1 MKDWTL
7 PLVVGALAGAALVYF
22 LTGSESAS
30 PSGAGHDHMADPSGA
45 EAAPAEAAGEV
56 VWTCSMDPQVQL
68 PAPGDC
74 PICGMAL
81 IPLDPAGSGGG
92 AWELALSAEAAAR
105 AGIETTVA
113 AEGLAVFELGLVGRV
128 AVDET
133 RVVSLTSWV
142 AGRLDRLYV
151 DYTGVLLRA
160 GDHVAEVYSPMLFAA
175 QEEWLQARSALANLA
190 SDAPEFQ
197 RTTRASTLDAASE
210 RLRQLGVS
218 EAQLAELAERG
229 TPKQHV
235 TVNAPFG
242 GVVTAK
248 RAQEGGYV
256 ERGTVI
262 VELADLDHVWVE
274 LEAYESDLP
283 ALRLGQD
290 VSFRVEGRPGE
301 VFHSRI
307 AWLDPL
313 LYPRTRTATVR
324 LNVQNTSAEL
334 KPGTFVRATVDVLL
348 DGRGRAIGA
357 DLSDK
362 WLCPMH
368 PDVVRDAPAD
378 CPVCGMDLELGAE
391 LGLSAAGASVPPL
404 LIPASAVLWTGKRSV
419 VYVEDLSAGP
429 EQRAFLGREVE
440 LGPKVGDTYL
450 VLDGLMAG
458 ERVVTRGAF
467 VIDSEL
473 QIRAKRSMLHP
484 EVGGD
489 VERGVRHIDVE
500 PDARGADGME
510 ASTDSMDSSST
521 DSMDSSSTD
530 SMDSSSSDSMEA
542 PVVEESSAEGAAD
555 AESELDFDASFKAF
569 VEAYLAYEEALAA
582 DAYSPL
588 LARGLMETFA
598 SVTTTGATPEERAFW
613 EWGRGDLQAAVEAA
627 GRAVG
632 IEPAR
637 VALEPLSATMVT
649 AVERFGAPD
658 GIALSVFHCPMAFD
672 NRGASWLARKGPL
685 LNPYFGAM
693 MLRCGRVER
702 ETVDAEPRR

>member
-7 PLVVGALAGAALVYF
+7 PLVVGALVGAALVYV
-22 LTGSESAS
+22 LTGPEDASATGDGHGHS
-30 PSGAGHDHMADPSGA
+30 QMDAAEGSDAG
-45 EAAPAEAAGEV
+45 EAPADV

-68 PAPGDC
+68 PAFGDC

-92 AWELALSAEAAAR
+92 AWELALSPEAAAR
-105 AGIETTVA
+105 AGIEASVA
-113 AEGLAVFELGLVGRV
+113 AEGLAVLELGLVGRV

-133 RVVSLTSWV
+133 RVASLTSWV

-160 GDHVAEVYSPMLFAA
+160 GDHVAEVYSPTLFAA
-175 QEEWLQARSALANLA
+175 QEEWLQARAALAGLA
-190 SDAPEFQ
+190 PDAPEFQ
-197 RTTRASTLDAASE
+197 RTTRTSTLDAATE

-218 EAQLAELAERG
+218 EEQLTDLAERG

-235 TVNAPFG
+235 TLNAPFG

-248 RAQEGGYV
+248 RALEGGYV

-262 VELADLDHVWVE
+262 VELAALDHVWVE

-290 VSFRVEGRPGE
+290 VSFRAEGRPGE

-313 LYPRTRTATVR
+313 LDPRTRTATVR

-334 KPGTFVRATVDVLL
+334 KPGTFVRATIDVVL

-368 PDVVRDAPAD
+368 PDVVRDGPTD
-378 CPVCGMDLELGAE
+378 CPVCGMDLELGSE
-391 LGLSAAGASVPPL
+391 LGLSSAGTSGPPL
-404 LIPASAVLWTGKRSV
+404 LIPTSAVLWTGKRSV

-429 EQRAFLGREVE
+429 ERRGFLGREVE
-440 LGPKVGDTYL
+440 LGPRVGEEYI

-489 VERGVRHIDVE
+489 VERGVRHVDVAPEVPIGEAGSESSVAE
-500 PDARGADGME
+500 PGDMALGTATDEGPEAAGSSLDAPAVEADGE
-510 ASTDSMDSSST
+510 AM
-521 DSMDSSSTD
+521 
-530 SMDSSSSDSMEA
+530 
-542 PVVEESSAEGAAD
+542 
-555 AESELDFDASFKAF
+555 DFDLSFAAF
-569 VEAYLAYEEALAA
+569 IEAYLAYEEALAA

-598 SVTTTGATPEERAFW
+598 KVTTAGATPEERAFW
-613 EWGRGDLQAAVEAA
+613 DWGRGDLATAVEDA

-637 VALEPLSATMVT
+637 VALEPLSAAMVT

-658 GIALSVFHCPMAFD
+658 GITLSLFHCPMAFD

-702 ETVDAEPRR
+702 ETVDLER